1 MQSDSVQTAAAYAED
16 FIRRVIGAFGP
27 REAGSEAE
35 RKAQEMAAGE
45 MRPWVDT
52 VETESFTV
60 HPKAFLGFMPVTA
73 LLLTGAVVLF
83 WVGGA
88 AAGLGPLVLSAA
100 ALFVTVLQFVMYR
113 QFLDPVFPART
124 SHNVIGV
131 RRAAGEV
138 KRRIIVSGHMDSAY
152 EWPYSYYVGPW
163 LIKVVLIGTIL
174 GGLAVFGCAVA
185 RLVLGGVGAGVPE
198 DGWLIAGVVQTL
210 FVPWFVALFFFPNFR
225 VVVPGANDNLT
236 GVAASLAVVKLLHEA
251 DETFEHTEVA
261 VISMG
266 SEEAGLRG
274 AKAYAAAHR
283 AEAQAV
289 ETVFLALETFRDLD
303 HMAIYARDMSGTVRN
318 DPRVCRLLK
327 LAGERCG
334 RALNYETIYAGASDA
349 AAFSQAGIP
358 AAALAAM
365 DPAPPRYYH
374 TRLDDVDNLDPRC
387 IEEGIRIALE
397 AVRLFDETGLP
408 PEA

>member
-1 MQSDSVQTAAAYAED
+1 MQSDSVQSAAAYAED

-35 RKAQEMAAGE
+35 RKAQEMAAEE

-60 HPKAFLGFMPVTA
+60 HPKAFLGFMPVAA
-73 LLLTGAVVLF
+73 LLLTGAVLVF

-113 QFLDPVFPART
+113 RFLDPVFPART

-131 RRAAGEV
+131 RRATGEV

-163 LIKVVLIGTIL
+163 LVKVVLIGAIL
-174 GGLAVFGCAVA
+174 GGLTVFACSVA
-185 RLVLGGVGAGVPE
+185 RLLAGSGADVTEGA
-198 DGWLIAGVVQTL
+198 WLLAGVVQTV
-210 FVPWFVALFFFPNFR
+210 FVPWFVALFFFPSFH

-236 GVAASLAVVKLLHEA
+236 GVAASLAVIKLLHEA
-251 DETFEHTEVA
+251 GETFAHTEVA

-274 AKAYAAAHR
+274 ANAYAAAHL
-283 AEAQAV
+283 AETRAV
-289 ETVFLALETFRDLD
+289 ETVFLALETFRDVD

-334 RALNYETIYAGASDA
+334 RALKYETIYAGASDA

-387 IEEGIRIALE
+387 IELGIRITRE
-397 AVRLFDETGLP
+397 AVRQFDETGLP
-408 PEA
+408 AEA